1 MHVRIIPAEK
11 LRELKALKSPK
22 DHNSAENA
30 EHGKL
35 EECGEYGNNAES
47 DESWE
52 WVDHERR
59 TFVDAGVAYVPVKD
73 GYDYDCELNPPKKYR
88 GPGYQTIGDTVLI
101 HYKMPSDAELKSLI
115 EWKNPAC
122 VLLLKGYDGIKRIP
136 AVEVLY
142 GEPHEVI
149 HKENGCIYSLDPSKV
164 MFSMG
169 NRNEKTRMVKM
180 TRFGE
185 RIADMF
191 AGIGYFTLPAAIAG
205 AKVHAMEINPVS
217 YGYLVKNADLNGV
230 SDRVDAECGDCRDLL
245 KGKYDRAF
253 MGHFES
259 LNMLPD
265 ILPHMK
271 QGGILHVHS
280 IDDITD
286 TIRAALEE
294 SGFDA
299 GETGIS
305 VNRVKKYAPHR
316 WHIVSDVV
324 LP

>member
-1 MHVRIIPAEK
+1 MHVRIIPADK
-11 LRELKALKSPK
+11 L
-22 DHNSAENA
+22 NA
-30 EHGKL
+30 TQG
-35 EECGEYGNNAES
+35 G
-47 DESWE
+47 E
-52 WVDHERR
+52 WVDPTRR
-59 TFVDAGVAYVPVKD
+59 TFVDAGKAYVPVKD
-73 GYDYDCELNPPKKYR
+73 GFDYDCELNPPKKYR
-88 GPGYQTIGDTVLI
+88 GTGYQMIGDTALI
-101 HYKMPSDAELKSLI
+101 HYRMPSEDELESLI
-115 EWKNPAC
+115 EWQKPAC
-122 VLLLKGYDGIKRIP
+122 VLLLKGYEGIKRTPI
-136 AVEVLY
+136 VEVLY
-142 GEPHEVI
+142 GETHEVC
-149 HKENGCIYSLDPSKV
+149 HKENGCIYTLDPSKV

-169 NRNEKTRMVKM
+169 NRNEKTRMAKM
-180 TRFGE
+180 TRSGE

-205 AKVHAMEINPVS
+205 AKVHAMEINPIS
-217 YGYLVKNADLNGV
+217 CGYLVKNAELNGV
-230 SDRVDAECGDCRDLL
+230 SGRVDAECGDCRDLL

-259 LNMLPD
+259 QDMLPD

-286 TIRAALEE
+286 TIRAALGE

-299 GETGIS
+299 DGAEIS

-316 WHIVSDVV
+316 WHIVSDVL

>member
-1 MHVRIIPAEK
+1 MHVRIVPAEK
-11 LRELKALKSPK
+11 LKET
-22 DHNSAENA
+22 DGAEWA
-30 EHGKL
+30 
-35 EECGEYGNNAES
+35 
-47 DESWE
+47 DPT
-52 WVDHERR
+52 RR
-59 TFVDAGVAYVPVKD
+59 TFVDAGKAYVPVKD
-73 GYDYDCELNPPKKYR
+73 GFDYDCELNPPKKYR
-88 GPGYQTIGDTVLI
+88 GPGYQMIGDTALI
-101 HYKMPSDAELKSLI
+101 HYRMPSEDELKSLI
-115 EWKNPAC
+115 GWEKPAC
-122 VLLLKGYDGIKRIP
+122 VLLLKGHEGVKRTP

-142 GEPHEVI
+142 GETHEVC

-169 NRNEKTRMVKM
+169 NRNEKTRMAKM
-180 TRFGE
+180 TRNGE

-217 YGYLVKNADLNGV
+217 YGYLVKNAELNGV
-230 SDRVDAECGDCRDLL
+230 SQRVDAECGDCRDLL

-259 LNMLPD
+259 QDMLPD

-280 IDDITD
+280 IDDITQ
-286 TIRAALEE
+286 TIRAALGE
-294 SGFDA
+294 SGFDTDEA
-299 GETGIS
+299 EIS

-316 WHIVSDVV
+316 WHIVSDVI